1 MPVTNDPDSL
11 LTNTSGRY
19 SVRRA
24 RIHDLIQIVA
34 LLTDDILGQ
43 GRESAEPE
51 GYRTAFAEIAAD
63 PNQFLAVVE
72 GADGSLVATMQLTL
86 IPGLS
91 RGGTKRLQVEGVRVA
106 GSERDSGL
114 GTALFQ
120 WAEGYARSR
129 GATLLQLTTDK
140 QRPDAHRFYE
150 QLGYVA
156 THEGYKRA
164 LPY

>member
-1 MPVTNDPDSL
+1 MSNAPDSL
-11 LTNTSGRY
+11 LTTATGRY
-19 SVRRA
+19 TVRRA
-24 RIHDLIQIVA
+24 RIDDLVQIVA
-34 LLTDDILGQ
+34 LLTDDVLGR
-43 GRESAEPE
+43 GRESEEPE

-63 PNQFLAVVE
+63 PNQFLAVVDA
-72 GADGSLVATMQLTL
+72 ADGGLVATMQLTL

-106 GSERDSGL
+106 GSERGSGL

-120 WAEGYARSR
+120 WAETYARGR

-164 LPY
+164 LPS